1 MPLIEQRAI
10 RPNWQT
16 TPVKSLVIRG
26 ILLNCWIPA
35 AASPRMGLSGAGMTV
50 FLAIGLFGLKFRVEE
65 RAIDAI

>member
-26 ILLNCWIPA
+26 ILFNCWIPA
-35 AASPRMGLSGAGMTV
+35 CAGMTV

-65 RAIDAI
+65 RAPNAI